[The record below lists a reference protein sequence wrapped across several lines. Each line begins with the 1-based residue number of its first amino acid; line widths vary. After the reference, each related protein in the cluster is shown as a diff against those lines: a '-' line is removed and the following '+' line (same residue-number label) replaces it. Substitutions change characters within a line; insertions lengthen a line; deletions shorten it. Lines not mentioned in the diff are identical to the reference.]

1 MIERESSRL
10 LHLESPRVAEAQG
23 VACSIGGTKAFPVD
37 TTASLQALFSQYAAT
52 QQEVQVSFRQ
62 LVPWLKVGERATH
75 YLHPY
80 PAKLLP
86 QIAHYFLATKELC
99 PKGGVVLDPFGGT
112 ATVALEACLSKRT
125 AYYADANPLARLI
138 AFAKVTPIPAKRAM
152 ASLGTLRTAYARSR
166 ARSVPNVVNIEKW
179 YSKPAIRQLT
189 RLAATI
195 AAQEDSPIKTLMR
208 VTLSAVAR
216 KVSHTD
222 ARLSVPVFLKPNET
236 EAAKKNDVWGRY
248 EEQFLANVR
257 RLEELGSLSE
267 GDTLD
272 FLSVADD
279 ARRLTPGCGG
289 QIPEGTVDL
298 VITSPPY
305 AGAQKYIR
313 ASRLSLGWLGLTED
327 ISLKHLENQSIGREH
342 HLLADIQTFQST
354 SLPAANRLLR
364 EIWRANKTRA
374 HICSTYLNEMEVVIQ
389 QLELVIRRGG
399 HVVLVIGNNVV
410 CGKNFESSRY
420 LTELFERRN
429 FTLTLALVDDIKSRG
444 LMTKRNK
451 TANVIAC
458 ERVLVF
464 KKL

>member
-1 MIERESSRL
+1 MFEST
-10 LHLESPRVAEAQG
+10 RVADAQG
-23 VACSIGGTKAFPVD
+23 VVPSIEGAKAFPVD
-37 TTASLQALFSQYAAT
+37 TTASLQSLVSQYAAKRK
-52 QQEVQVSFRQ
+52 EIQVSFRQ

-86 QIAHYFLATKELC
+86 QIAHYFLATEELC
-99 PKGGVVLDPFGGT
+99 PRGGVVLDPFGGT
-112 ATVALEACLSKRT
+112 ATVALEACLAKRT

-138 AFAKVTPIPAKRAM
+138 AQAKVTPIPPERAM
-152 ASLGTLRTAYARSR
+152 ASLCTLRKAYARSR
-166 ARSVPNVVNIEKW
+166 ARSAPNVVNIEKW
-179 YSKPAIRQLT
+179 YSQPAIKQLT
-189 RLAATI
+189 RLAAAI
-195 AAQEDSPIKTLMR
+195 EAIDNLPIKTLMR

-222 ARLSVPVFLKPNET
+222 ARLSVPVFLKPDAT
-236 EAAKKNDVWGRY
+236 DAAKKNDVWARY

-257 RLEELGSLSE
+257 RLEELSLLSE
-267 GDTLD
+267 GEPLN

-279 ARRLTPGCGG
+279 ARKLAQGCGG
-289 QIPEGTVDL
+289 QVPEGTVDL

-313 ASRLSLGWLGLTED
+313 ASSLSLGWLGLTQHT
-327 ISLKHLENQSIGREH
+327 SLKHLENQSIGREH
-342 HLLADIQTFQST
+342 HLLADVQAFQRT
-354 SLPAANRLLR
+354 SVPAANRLLKK
-364 EIWRANKTRA
+364 IWHTNKTRA

-389 QLELVIRRGG
+389 QLELVIKSGG

-410 CGKNFESSRY
+410 CGENFESSRY
-420 LTELFERRN
+420 LTELFERHN
-429 FTLTLALVDDIKSRG
+429 FALTLALVDDIKSRG

-451 TANVIAC
+451 TANVITC
-458 ERVLVF
+458 ERVLLF